1 MKENLSPK
9 QELIKGSPESTLAET
24 LTLKDREN
32 NEFNLIK
39 LIDQNDWKSILLD
52 LIKREHID
60 PWNIDVSFLATK
72 YLERIQSLQ
81 ETNLRIPANAILC
94 CAILVKTKASTL
106 KLNED
111 KKDELPFI
119 DMNNDLPEL
128 MPTAKLRQEM
138 ITLDELV
145 SAIEEIIDKTKS
157 KSFTKKSR
165 AMDRIDLNLNLS
177 SFNVEAH
184 LEEVMKKLK
193 QQADKYDMI
202 SFSSLLKNLTV
213 LEVIQ
218 TFMTLL
224 YLMNKGL
231 IVMWQESFFGE
242 VFVRILPEK
251 EKTGQP
257 DFIP

>member
-1 MKENLSPK
+1 MKENLPPEK
-9 QELIKGSPESTLAET
+9 ELTSGLLEVSLTET

-157 KSFTKKSR
+157 KSFSKKSR
-165 AMDRIDLNLNLS
+165 IKDRVELNLNLS
-177 SFNVEAH
+177 NFNVEEH
-184 LEEVMKKLK
+184 IEEVMRKLK
-193 QQADKYDMI
+193 QEADKYDMI
-202 SFSSLLKNLTV
+202 SFSGLLKNLTV

-231 IVMWQESFFGE
+231 VVMWQESFFGE
-242 VFVRILPEK
+242 I
-251 EKTGQP
+251 
-257 DFIP
+257 FIRLLEGDAAIATEVEE